1 MKTNNADIFWLIAPV
16 TDGILAMTTPPISR
30 VLLPCDLDTLSIR
43 MCSLCSLPLDVGK
56 LVSQ

>member
-16 TDGILAMTTPPISR
+16 PDGILAATTPPISC
-30 VLLPCDLDTLSIR
+30 VLLPCDLDTLSIK
-43 MCSLCSLPLDVGK
+43 MCSLCSLPLDLGK